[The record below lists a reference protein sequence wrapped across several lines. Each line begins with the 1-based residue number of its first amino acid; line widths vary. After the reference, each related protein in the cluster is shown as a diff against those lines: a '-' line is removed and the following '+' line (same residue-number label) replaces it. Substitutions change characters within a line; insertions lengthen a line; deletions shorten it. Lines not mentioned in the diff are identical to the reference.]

1 MNKLS
6 LKSLAILGGVLLIC
20 GGLYSTREGWSPWG
34 EGATGASVAADPNAR
49 SVGASA
55 VPDLQ
60 AASSVRGTD
69 TFVVRSHYELQGVM
83 GGAGP
88 DASGLALIAVDG
100 APARTVRV
108 GEVVGDGL
116 VLLGMS
122 PRGALL
128 GLPGGPPLLVLE
140 VGVPSATQPAQLA
153 GQSTPAGSTA
163 GSVLPIGSASPM
175 PALAYDASGA
185 PLVGAVMTQ
194 ALPLPAAD
202 RVTGNRNPPQ
212 AVPHPGR
219 HQRLQS
225 VKPAP

>member
-1 MNKLS
+1 MNKIS
-6 LKSLAILGGVLLIC
+6 FKSLAILGGVVLIC
-20 GGLYSTREGWSPWG
+20 GGLYSTREAWSPWA
-34 EGATGASVAADPNAR
+34 EGAPGASVATDPNAR
-49 SVGASA
+49 IGGTSA
-55 VPDLQ
+55 VPDIQ
-60 AASSVRGTD
+60 AASSVGGT
-69 TFVVRSHYELQGVM
+69 TALVLRSRYELQGVM

-108 GEVVGDGL
+108 GELVGDGL

-122 PRGALL
+122 PGGALL

-140 VGVPSATQPAQLA
+140 VGIPSAAQPAQLA
-153 GQSTPAGSTA
+153 GQITAAGSAA
-163 GSVLPIGSASPM
+163 GSEFPTGSASPT
-175 PALAYDASGA
+175 PAVAYDASGA

-194 ALPLPAAD
+194 ALPVLAAD
-202 RVTGNRNPPQ
+202 RVTGNQNPPQ